1 MGITSS
7 PIVPNSLSSITNL
20 KLHAAGEALLIPPQ
34 ASKPEQVQI
43 PKKSTQ
49 GNTTE
54 LSHEAQAQISIL
66 KARDAQVRQHEQA
79 HRAASA
85 GLDVSS
91 ASYTYQKGPNG
102 VHYAVAGDV
111 RIDTSPGRTPEDTL
125 ARADMIRDAALAPAD
140 PSAADRRVALR
151 AQQMAQQASAELM
164 QQSRQAE
171 VPKQTANQHG
181 ASQAYDE
188 SRPPHNQIDTF
199 A

>member
-1 MGITSS
+1 MGIANS
-7 PIVPNSLSSITNL
+7 PIIPNRPSSASNF
-20 KLHAAGEALLIPPQ
+20 KLLAAGDVLPATLQ
-34 ASKPEQVQI
+34 VSKPVQAQAT
-43 PKKSTQ
+43 KKNSQ
-49 GNTTE
+49 GNSVE
-54 LSHEAQAQISIL
+54 LSHEAQAQISAL

-102 VHYAVAGDV
+102 VQYAVAGDV
-111 RIDTSPGRTPEDTL
+111 RIDTSPGRSPEDTL

-151 AQQMAQQASAELM
+151 AQQMAQQAMMELM
-164 QQSRQAE
+164 QQESSSTYGQAGRQVSE
-171 VPKQTANQHG
+171 GKQTVGQDSSIKH
-181 ASQAYDE
+181 
-188 SRPPHNQIDTF
+188 IDTF